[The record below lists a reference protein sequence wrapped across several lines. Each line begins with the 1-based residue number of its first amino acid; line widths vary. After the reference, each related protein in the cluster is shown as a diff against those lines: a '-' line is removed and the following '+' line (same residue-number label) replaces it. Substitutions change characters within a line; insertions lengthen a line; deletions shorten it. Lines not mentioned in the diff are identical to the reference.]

1 MENANKRRQ
10 KRKAELE
17 KKLNEN
23 TQQRE
28 NIKKF
33 EKKKVQTNSEQYKIS
48 SSFVSTC
55 ILF

>member
-33 EKKKVQTNSEQYKIS
+33 EKKKSPN
-48 SSFVSTC
+48 
-55 ILF
+55 

>member
-1 MENANKRRQ
+1 MENAKKRRQ

-23 TQQRE
+23 TQQRQ

-48 SSFVSTC
+48 SSFVSKC